1 MSASRLKG
9 KPLLEINNLPIICH
23 VVKKAKETGIGKVI
37 VATEDK
43 EIVVAVEKNDGKAIL
58 TGNHKT
64 GTDRIFEAFQ
74 KLKITDVEY
83 VVNLQGD
90 EPMIDPNDIIN
101 LNNLMIKNNSDIGTL
116 ASEVK
121 EDSILN
127 NENIVK
133 VITKE
138 KLENNK
144 FTKALNFS
152 RKNLSKQ
159 NSNIYHH
166 IGIYA
171 YKVSVLEK
179 FINFNQTKNEI
190 ENRLEQL
197 RALDNNNFTK
207 ALNFSRK
214 DLSKQDSNIYHHIGI
229 YAYKVSVLEKFI
241 NFNQTKNEVK
251 NRLEQ
256 LRALDNNI
264 TIMVALAKS
273 SPIGIDT
280 KEDYLAI
287 KKIMEY
293 KS

>member
-9 KPLLEINNLPIICH
+9 KPLLKINNLPIICH
-23 VVKKAKETGIGKVI
+23 VVEKAKEADIGEVI

-43 EIVVAVEKNDGKAIL
+43 EIAVAVKKNGGKAIL
-58 TGNHKT
+58 TGNHNT

-74 KLKITDVEY
+74 KLKIKDVDY
-83 VVNLQGD
+83 VLNLQGD
-90 EPMIDPNDIIN
+90 EPMIDPKDIIN
-101 LNNLMIKNNSDIGTL
+101 LNNLMIKNNSEIGTL
-116 ASEVK
+116 ASVIK
-121 EDSILN
+121 ENTILN
-127 NENIVK
+127 NENVVK

-138 KLENNK
+138 KLEKNN
-144 FTKALNFS
+144 FTKATNFS

-179 FINFNQTKNEI
+179 FINLNQTKNEI
-190 ENRLEQL
+190 EN
-197 RALDNNNFTK
+197 
-207 ALNFSRK
+207 
-214 DLSKQDSNIYHHIGI
+214 H
-229 YAYKVSVLEKFI
+229 
-241 NFNQTKNEVK
+241 
-251 NRLEQ
+251 LEQ

-273 SPIGIDT
+273 SPIGVDT
-280 KEDYLAI
+280 KEDFLAI

-293 KS
+293 KT

>member
-9 KPLLEINNLPIICH
+9 KPLLKINNLPIICH
-23 VVKKAKETGIGKVI
+23 VVEKAKEADIGEVI

-43 EIVVAVEKNDGKAIL
+43 EIAVAVKKNGGKAIL
-58 TGNHKT
+58 TGNHNT

-74 KLKITDVEY
+74 KLKIKDVDY
-83 VVNLQGD
+83 VLNLQGD
-90 EPMIDPNDIIN
+90 EPMIDPKDIIN
-101 LNNLMIKNNSDIGTL
+101 LNNLMIKNNSEIGTL
-116 ASEVK
+116 ASVIK
-121 EDSILN
+121 ENTILN
-127 NENIVK
+127 NENVVK

-138 KLENNK
+138 KLEKNN
-144 FTKALNFS
+144 FTKAINFS

-179 FINFNQTKNEI
+179 FINLNQTKNEI
-190 ENRLEQL
+190 EN
-197 RALDNNNFTK
+197 
-207 ALNFSRK
+207 
-214 DLSKQDSNIYHHIGI
+214 H
-229 YAYKVSVLEKFI
+229 
-241 NFNQTKNEVK
+241 
-251 NRLEQ
+251 LEQ

-273 SPIGIDT
+273 SPIGVDT
-280 KEDYLAI
+280 KEDFLAI

-293 KS
+293 KT

>member
-1 MSASRLKG
+1 MSKTIIIIPSRISASRLKG

-23 VVKKAKETGIGKVI
+23 VVEKAKETGIGEVV

-43 EIVVAVEKNDGKAIL
+43 EIVFAVEKNGGKAIL
-58 TGNHKT
+58 TRQHKT

-116 ASEVK
+116 ASEIK
-121 EDSILN
+121 ENSVLN

-138 KLENNK
+138 K
-144 FTKALNFS
+144 
-152 RKNLSKQ
+152 
-159 NSNIYHH
+159 
-166 IGIYA
+166 
-171 YKVSVLEK
+171 
-179 FINFNQTKNEI
+179 
-190 ENRLEQL
+190 
-197 RALDNNNFTK
+197 LDNNNFTK

-241 NFNQTKNEVK
+241 NFNQTKNEVE

>member
-23 VVKKAKETGIGKVI
+23 VVKKAKETAIGKVI

-43 EIVVAVEKNDGKAIL
+43 EIVNAVEKNNGEAIL
-58 TGNHKT
+58 TRNHKT

-74 KLKITDVEY
+74 KLKITDTEY
-83 VVNLQGD
+83 VINLQGD

-116 ASEVK
+116 ASEIK
-121 EDSILN
+121 EDSVLN
-127 NENIVK
+127 NENVVK

-138 KLENNK
+138 KLEDNK

-159 NSNIYHH
+159 NFNIYHH

-171 YKVSVLEK
+171 YKVSILEK
-179 FINFNQTKNEI
+179 FINLNQTKNEI
-190 ENRLEQL
+190 EN
-197 RALDNNNFTK
+197 
-207 ALNFSRK
+207 
-214 DLSKQDSNIYHHIGI
+214 H
-229 YAYKVSVLEKFI
+229 
-241 NFNQTKNEVK
+241 
-251 NRLEQ
+251 LEQ

-264 TIMVALAKS
+264 TIMVGLAES
-273 SPIGIDT
+273 SPIGVDT
-280 KEDYLAI
+280 KEDFLAI

-293 KS
+293 KT